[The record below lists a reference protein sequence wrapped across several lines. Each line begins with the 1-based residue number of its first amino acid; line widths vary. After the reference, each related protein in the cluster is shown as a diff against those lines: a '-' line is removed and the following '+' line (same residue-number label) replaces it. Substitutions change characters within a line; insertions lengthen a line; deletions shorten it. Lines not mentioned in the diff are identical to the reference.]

1 MQYDFHRASKSR
13 IRSVQLKQIGKKFK
27 KTKNLFNMQ
36 FLAIFGDLV
45 DKRPAS

>member
-13 IRSVQLKQIGKKFK
+13 IRSKQIGKKFK